1 MNGGEVRRVGAS
13 NDRREIVPQRG
24 LDALHGLV
32 RPGFDRHR
40 LPPPLDFVFVR
51 QPHHNRWAYPFREEL
66 EFADQI
72 IVEPADFNANDPG
85 HWFFTRRWGV
95 SQH

>member
-1 MNGGEVRRVGAS
+1 MGV
-13 NDRREIVPQRG
+13 
-24 LDALHGLV
+24 
-32 RPGFDRHR
+32 
-40 LPPPLDFVFVR
+40 
-51 QPHHNRWAYPFREEL
+51 PFREEL

-95 SQH
+95 SQQ